1 MNNGIGI
8 GRWREQAQVHI
19 GKAWGREVEEKL
31 DLAPA
36 VCDSHAWTAI
46 YTYLS
51 GLGIECYRSGPR
63 RLRPR

>member
-19 GKAWGREVEEKL
+19 GKTWEVEEKL